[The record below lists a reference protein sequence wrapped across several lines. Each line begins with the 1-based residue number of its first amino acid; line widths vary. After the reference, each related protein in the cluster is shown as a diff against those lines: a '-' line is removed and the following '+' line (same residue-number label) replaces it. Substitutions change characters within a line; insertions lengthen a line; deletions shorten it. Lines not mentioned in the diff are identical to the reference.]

1 MSVETFVYLAPGII
15 LVFVVDYLFYY
26 LFSNFFSKYN
36 HEGRNN
42 NKHREV
48 EKMTKKLYLVEQ
60 EHQGVNKNF
69 LVMAKNIGEAE
80 KIVNDYLEGK
90 IKSDKSS
97 EIW

>member
-1 MSVETFVYLAPGII
+1 
-15 LVFVVDYLFYY
+15 
-26 LFSNFFSKYN
+26 
-36 HEGRNN
+36 
-42 NKHREV
+42 
-48 EKMTKKLYLVEQ
+48 MTKKLYLVEQ

>member
-1 MSVETFVYLAPGII
+1 MSVETFVYLVPGII
-15 LVFVVDYLFYY
+15 LGFVADYLFYY
-26 LFSNFFSKYN
+26 LFSKFFSKYN

-48 EKMTKKLYLVEQ
+48 EKMSKKLYLVEQ
-60 EHQGVNKNF
+60 GHQGVNKNF
-69 LVMAKNIGEAE
+69 LVMVKNIGEAE

>member
-1 MSVETFVYLAPGII
+1 MLEELIFKTYVSLVPGII
-15 LVFVVDYLFYY
+15 LWFAAIYLFDH
-26 LFSNFFSKYN
+26 FFSKDN
-36 HEGRNN
+36 HEDRDNN
-42 NKHREV
+42 YREV